1 MPLGQMENSREGRK
15 QKSKDIVL
23 SLFVLQAIVD
33 LLLQESPNVSFHC
46 TEHKEEMR

>member
-1 MPLGQMENSREGRK
+1 MPLGQMENTREGRK

-23 SLFVLQAIVD
+23 SLYVLQAIVD
-33 LLLQESPNVSFHC
+33 RLLQENLNVWFHC